1 MDQDIVQQ
9 ADDECVS
16 QDNFVEYLVENKK
29 KFNINLQLVTD
40 NSAEGTQFCQGF
52 GGLGGLLRWP
62 VDMNDIGRFMDVK
75 GIAVD
80 SDLEDFM

>member
-1 MDQDIVQQ
+1 M
-9 ADDECVS
+9 
-16 QDNFVEYLVENKK
+16 
-29 KFNINLQLVTD
+29 D